1 MKWRGRRGSSNI
13 EDRRGGGG
21 RPRGRVGKAG
31 GGFGIGAILL
41 LAASFFFPE
50 AVPILQMFGIG
61 GGSSGMSSYAP
72 TTTTRSAPGPN
83 DEDRQFIGVVLADTE
98 EVWTDIFARP
108 GAIHEERTDDYP
120 EPTLVL
126 FSGQTR
132 SPCGPAS
139 TGSGPFYCPA
149 DKKIYIDPGFYDIM
163 ANRLGASGDFAQ
175 AYVVA
180 HEVAHH
186 VQNVTGRIPQVN
198 AYRQRVSKREANE
211 ATVRLELQADCYSG
225 VWSNHIADQL
235 EEGDVK
241 EALNAAF
248 QIGDDTLQGRNG
260 GHIDPASFTHG
271 TSEQRVNWFFKG
283 LKAGNVDVC
292 DTFSQRYNQL

>member
-1 MKWRGRRGSSNI
+1 MKWRGRRTSRNI

-21 RPRGRVGKAG
+21 RGMKRAG
-31 GGFGIGAILL
+31 GGLGLGALVV
-41 LAASFFFPE
+41 LAASIFFPD
-50 AVPILQMFGIG
+50 AVPLLQTLGIG
-61 GGSSGMSSYAP
+61 DPASSASSYRQNGP
-72 TTTTRSAPGPN
+72 VVRSGVED
-83 DEDRQFIGVVLADTE
+83 DEKQFVGVVLADTE
-98 EVWTDIFARP
+98 EVWTSIFAQP

-126 FSGQTR
+126 FSGRTS

-139 TGSGPFYCPA
+139 TGAGPFYCPA
-149 DKKIYIDPGFYDIM
+149 DKKVYIDPGFYEIM
-163 ANRLGASGDFAQ
+163 DKRLGAKGDFAQ

-198 AYRQRVSKREANE
+198 AYRKRVSKVEANR

-225 VWSNHIADQL
+225 VWTNKVSSVL
-235 EEGDVK
+235 EEGDVR

-248 QIGDDTLQGRNG
+248 QIGDDTLQARSG
-260 GHIDPASFTHG
+260 GHVNPASFTHG

-283 LKAGNVDVC
+283 LKAGNIGVC
-292 DTFSQRYNQL
+292 DTFSQPYDQL

>member
-1 MKWRGRRGSSNI
+1 MKWRGRRTSNNI
-13 EDRRGGGG
+13 EDRRGGR
-21 RPRGRVGKAG
+21 RPSVRRAG
-31 GGFGIGAILL
+31 GGLGLGALVIM
-41 LAASFFFPE
+41 AASIFFPD
-50 AVPILQMFGIG
+50 AVPLLQMFGIG
-61 GGSSGMSSYAP
+61 GQGSSASSYRDTGTA
-72 TTTTRSAPGPN
+72 TSGGGLDDQTREFLA
-83 DEDRQFIGVVLADTE
+83 VTLADTE
-98 EVWTDIFARP
+98 EVWNSIFAEGGR
-108 GAIHEERTDDYP
+108 IHEENTDDYP
-120 EPTLVL
+120 EPTLVI
-126 FSGQTR
+126 FSGRTS
-132 SPCGPAS
+132 SPCGPAT
-139 TGSGPFYCPA
+139 TGAGPFYCPA
-149 DKKIYIDPGFYDIM
+149 DKKVYIDPGFYEIM
-163 ANRLGASGDFAQ
+163 DKRLGAKGDFAQ

-198 AYRQRVSKREANE
+198 AYRSRVGKGRQANE

-225 VWSNHIADQL
+225 VWTNKVRGVL

-283 LKAGNVDVC
+283 LKSGDVDVC
-292 DTFSQRYNQL
+292 NTFNQPYNQL